1 MSETRSTLEQVKQ
14 SLAMY
19 GSIMMAV
26 EDESV
31 GLGQVAEM
39 MTAYFEEV
47 TEARA
52 KGEPLAWTNFG
63 VPSELFWAMDIVPVI
78 IDVVTGLVAPTE
90 DAARYIDLAEEKIPD
105 HLCSNNKV
113 LLGAMLSG
121 EITPPDFIVHPAAPC
136 DSNLATYPVMA
147 EVFGSSFFCIDMPYL
162 KNEKATRYIAGEL
175 KRLVSLVEE
184 KTGRKL
190 DLDRLRQAM
199 VHSNAAHEHYLEL
212 SKLRE
217 TVPCPCMGLDTL
229 AEYPAVLSLAGRP
242 ELVDYLADRREK
254 TGKKVDRGE
263 GTLPP
268 GEEKYRL
275 VWIYGAPAFDLFTFM
290 WLEQEHGAVSVAN
303 MNSNFVMKPVED
315 ISSLDSI
322 LLGLA
327 EKVTLMPMTRECSGP
342 WENYLDATLDLCRRF
357 KADAAVFAGHV
368 ACKANWAITKLVK
381 DRIRDELGIPT
392 LVLEVDLFD
401 ERLLSSEQIQAR
413 FDEFFAAVMEQR

>member
-1 MSETRSTLEQVKQ
+1 MDENRPTLEQVKD

-26 EDESV
+26 DDESI
-31 GLGQVAEM
+31 GLGRVAEM
-39 MTAYFEEV
+39 MTDHFDRAI
-47 TEARA
+47 EAKRR
-52 KGEPLAWTNFG
+52 GQPLAWTNFG
-63 VPSELFWAMDIVPVI
+63 VPSEIFWAMDLVPVI
-78 IDVVTGLVAPTE
+78 MDVVTGLVAPTPE
-90 DAARYIDLAEEKIPD
+90 AVRYIDLAEQHVPNHI
-105 HLCSNNKV
+105 CSSNKV
-113 LLGAMLSG
+113 LLGSILSG
-121 EITPPDFIVHPAAPC
+121 DVTPPDFIVHPAAPC
-136 DSNLATYPVMA
+136 DSNLATYPVIA

-162 KNEKATRYIAGEL
+162 KNEASVRYIAGEL
-175 KRLVSLVEE
+175 GRLVSLLEE

-199 VHSNAAHEHYLEL
+199 VHSNRAHEIYLEL
-212 SKLRE
+212 SALRQA
-217 TVPCPCMGLDTL
+217 VPCPCMGLDTL
-229 AEYPAVLSLAGRP
+229 AEYPAVLSLAGKP
-242 ELVDYLADRREK
+242 ELVDYLEDRYEK
-254 TGKKVDRGE
+254 TKRKADRGE
-263 GTLPP
+263 GYLTA
-268 GEEKYRL
+268 EQEKYRL

-327 EKVTLMPMTRECSGP
+327 EKVTLLPMTRECGGP
-342 WENYLDATLDLCRRF
+342 WENYIDATIDLCTRF

-392 LVLEVDLFD
+392 LVLELDLFD
-401 ERLLSSEQIQAR
+401 ERVLSSEGIQAR
-413 FDEFFAAVMEQR
+413 FDEFFSTVMTR